1 LSEDSEVR
9 GSAGEPRLKVAL
21 EGVPETTLWTLYH
34 RAKDS
39 QRPGS
44 RLSDPKAI
52 ELVEAIDFPFA
63 EKFGHKIG
71 GLDGWIGE
79 RALTFDQEVRSVLAT
94 DPAAMV
100 AVLGEGLETQ
110 FWRLD
115 NGQVRWLTVDL
126 PETAAVRRAL
136 VGEDPPRRR
145 LFAGSALD
153 EDWFEVLGASPS
165 DRVVVV
171 AQGLLMYLPPREVEA
186 LIAKCAERFRGGVML
201 FDTVPAWTSWITR
214 QGWAKSP
221 SGYKVPVMSWG
232 VDAGDHDRFRRIHP
246 NIVGVRAVTVPRGP
260 GALSRVLIP
269 LGRSLPVIKRGMPS
283 IVRLDFGA

>member
-1 LSEDSEVR
+1 MSGPEETP
-9 GSAGEPRLKVAL
+9 PRLKVAL

-52 ELVEAIDFPFA
+52 ELVGAIDFPF
-63 EKFGHKIG
+63 EQKFGHKVG

-79 RALTFDQEVRSVLAT
+79 RALTFDGEVRSVLAT
-94 DPAAMV
+94 DPAALV
-100 AVLGEGLETQ
+100 AVIGEGLETQ
-110 FWRLD
+110 FWRVD

-153 EDWFEVLGASPS
+153 LDWFSALGATPE

-186 LIAKCAERFRGGVML
+186 LIARCAERFRGGVML
-201 FDTVPAWTSWITR
+201 FDTVPAWMSWLTQ
-214 QGWAKSP
+214 QGWARSP
-221 SGYKVPVMSWG
+221 SGYRAPHMPWG
-232 VDAGDHDRFRRIHP
+232 VDAGDHARFRRLHP
-246 NIVGVRAVTVPRGP
+246 NIANVRSVGVPRGP
-260 GALSRVLIP
+260 GALSSVLLP
-269 LGRSLPVIKRGMPS
+269 LGRRIPVIRRGMPS
-283 IVRLDFGA
+283 IVRIDFGA

>member
-1 LSEDSEVR
+1 VSNAE
-9 GSAGEPRLKVAL
+9 APRLKVAL

-44 RLSDPKAI
+44 RLSDPKAV
-52 ELVEAIDFPFA
+52 ELVDAIDFPFA
-63 EKFGHKIG
+63 EKFGHRIG

-79 RALTFDQEVRSVLAT
+79 RALTFDGEVRSVLAT
-94 DPAAMV
+94 DPDARVV
-100 AVLGEGLETQ
+100 ALGEGLETQ

-126 PETAAVRRAL
+126 PETAAVRRSL

-153 EDWFEVLGASPS
+153 EDWFSELGAEPA

-171 AQGLLMYLPPREVEA
+171 AQGLLMYLPPPAVEA
-186 LIAKCAERFRGGVML
+186 LIARCAERFRRGVMV
-201 FDTVPAWTSWITR
+201 FDTVPVWMSWLTR
-214 QGWAKSP
+214 QGWARSP
-221 SGYKVPVMSWG
+221 SGYKAPEMPWG
-232 VDAGDHDRFRRIHP
+232 VDAGDVDRFRRLHP
-246 NIVGVRAVTVPRGP
+246 KIVSARAVTVPRGP

-269 LGRSLPVIKRGMPS
+269 LGRSIPVVRRGMPS
-283 IVRLDFGA
+283 IVRLDFGP

>member
-1 LSEDSEVR
+1 MTDP
-9 GSAGEPRLKVAL
+9 GPDQPRLKVAL

-39 QRPGS
+39 QRAGS

-52 ELVEAIDFPFA
+52 ELVDAIDFPFE
-63 EKFGHKIG
+63 EKFGHRVG

-79 RALTFDQEVRSVLAT
+79 RALTFDSQVLEVLAT

-110 FWRLD
+110 FWRVD

-153 EDWFEVLGASPS
+153 SDWFDEFGAGSG

-186 LIAKCAERFRGGVML
+186 LIARCAERFRGGVML
-201 FDTVPAWTSWITR
+201 FDTVPLWMSFITR
-214 QGWAKSP
+214 KGWARSP
-221 SGYKVPVMSWG
+221 SGYKAPEMPWG
-232 VDAGDHDRFRRIHP
+232 VDAGDHGRFRRLHP
-246 NIVGVRAVTVPRGP
+246 NIVSARSVTVPRGP

-269 LGRSLPVIKRGMPS
+269 LGRSIPVVRRGMPS

>member
-1 LSEDSEVR
+1 MSSADDS
-9 GSAGEPRLKVAL
+9 ARLKVAL

-39 QRPGS
+39 QRSGS

-52 ELVEAIDFPFA
+52 ELVDAIDFPF
-63 EKFGHKIG
+63 EQKFGGKVG

-79 RALTFDQEVRSVLAT
+79 RALSFDTEVLSVLAT
-94 DPAAMV
+94 DPAASV
-100 AVLGEGLETQ
+100 VVLGEGLETQ
-110 FWRLD
+110 FWRVD

-126 PETAAVRRAL
+126 PETAAVRGAL

-153 EDWFEVLGASPS
+153 SEWFDVLGAAPS

-171 AQGLLMYLPPREVEA
+171 AQGLLMYLPPREVDA
-186 LIAKCAERFRGGVML
+186 LIAKCAERFRRGVML
-201 FDTVPAWTSWITR
+201 FDTVPPWMSWLTR
-214 QGWAKSP
+214 QGWARSP
-221 SGYKVPVMSWG
+221 SGYKAPEMPWG
-232 VDAGDHDRFRRIHP
+232 VEAGDHGRFRRLHP
-246 NIVGVRAVTVPRGP
+246 NIVGVRAVQIPRGP
-260 GALSRVLIP
+260 GALSSVLLP
-269 LGRSLPVIKRGMPS
+269 LGRRVPIVKRGMPS

>member
-1 LSEDSEVR
+1 MTSPDGASD
-9 GSAGEPRLKVAL
+9 PRLKVAL

-39 QRPGS
+39 LRPGS
-44 RLSDPKAI
+44 RLSDPKAV
-52 ELVEAIDFPFA
+52 ELVEAIDFPF
-63 EKFGHKIG
+63 EQKFGGRIG

-79 RALTFDQEVRSVLAT
+79 RALTFDGEVRSVLAT
-94 DPAAMV
+94 HPSAIV

-110 FWRLD
+110 FWRVD

-153 EDWFEVLGASPS
+153 EDWFAELGAGSG

-171 AQGLLMYLPPREVEA
+171 AQGLLMYLPPRGVDA
-186 LIAKCAERFRGGVML
+186 LIIRCAERFRGGVML
-201 FDTVPAWTSWITR
+201 FDTVPPWMSWLTR
-214 QGWAKSP
+214 QGWARSP
-221 SGYKVPVMSWG
+221 SGYKAPEMPWG
-232 VDAGDHDRFRRIHP
+232 VEAGDHDRFRRLSP
-246 NIVGVRAVTVPRGP
+246 NIVGVRSIRIPRGP
-260 GALSRVLIP
+260 GALSSVLLP
-269 LGRSLPVIKRGMPS
+269 LGRSLPLVRRGMPS
-283 IVRLDFGA
+283 ILRLDFRT